1 MQIAN
6 KNANEEERKR
16 NIVGSDSE
24 DGEDDEEINQEYD
37 ILDDERRES
46 FSSESDGN
54 APNLQD
60 DDDEFFG
67 AQKSKY
73 GKFRNSERN
82 KRTVVNEKETN
93 FFKTEDV
100 MTSEEKKNKEMGLKR
115 NGFAKKPSKLKGRA
129 DNEKKNVKVLT
140 FVDMSHLGYLSR
152 SVIHDSA
159 LKRGSKQKKHTIP
172 KNTATAIIED
182 ASEE

>member
-60 DDDEFFG
+60 DDEFFG

-93 FFKTEDV
+93 FFKTEDG